1 MQLTTTLVAA
11 LGLLSSVTVALPTS
25 DEGPTSESNGLKARS
40 VGPLGVQGSIANGL
54 VPPSGFAPP
63 NDASED
69 PRLDPN
75 YHDDKQRRS
84 PLGIQGS
91 IMSDLAGAHK
101 DLGKELND
109 GEDDKRRSVDTTT
122 EAASTDA
129 ELFSFTLCDKIDHGG
144 ICVVLPMEKNK
155 CQSFPLL
162 VNTRSIYMLSTTQW

>member
-25 DEGPTSESNGLKARS
+25 GDGPASESNGLKARFS
-40 VGPLGVQGSIANGL
+40 GPLGVQGSIANGL

-75 YHDDKQRRS
+75 YHDDKRRS
-84 PLGIQGS
+84 PPGIPGS
-91 IMSDLAGAHK
+91 IMSGLAGAHN
-101 DLGKELND
+101 DPGKELND
-109 GEDDKRRSVDTTT
+109 GDDDKRRFIDTTT

-129 ELFSFTLCDKIDHGG
+129 ELFNFTLCDETNHGG

-162 VNTRSIYMLSTTQW
+162 VNTRSMYMLSTTQW